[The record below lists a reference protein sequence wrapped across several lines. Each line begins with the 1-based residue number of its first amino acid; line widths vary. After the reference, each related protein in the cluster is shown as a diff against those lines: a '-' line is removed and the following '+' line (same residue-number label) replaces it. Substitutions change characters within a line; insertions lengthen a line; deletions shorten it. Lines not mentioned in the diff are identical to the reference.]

1 MHLHAPV
8 LNASFSMTLAQ
19 KDAVNEYF
27 VKTEVW
33 WPFSRNT
40 VGQIV
45 PQTIPE
51 LETEINTVE
60 AQINALVKRKNTL
73 VERKNTLLA
82 QIARAKEPVAQP
94 HEPETDED
102 RKKRFMLVND
112 HRNGGHTKDVF
123 VVYRKKTDNGK
134 KT

>member
-1 MHLHAPV
+1 
-8 LNASFSMTLAQ
+8 MTLAQ
-19 KDAVNEYF
+19 KDVVNEYF

-45 PQTIPE
+45 PQTIAE

-60 AQINALVKRKNTL
+60 AQINAL

-82 QIARAKEPVAQP
+82 QIARAKEPKETVAQP

-102 RKKRFMLVND
+102 RIKRFELCYD
-112 HRNGGHTKDVF
+112 HRNAPHHKVVT
-123 VVYRKKTDNGK
+123 VVYVKKNTPPTKHPDNGK